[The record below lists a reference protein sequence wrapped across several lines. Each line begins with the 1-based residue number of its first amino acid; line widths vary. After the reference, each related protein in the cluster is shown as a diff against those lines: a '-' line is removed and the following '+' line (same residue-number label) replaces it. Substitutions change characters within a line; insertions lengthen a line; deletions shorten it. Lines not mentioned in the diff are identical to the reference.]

1 MCHRGADAGVG
12 AWCSEVAG
20 VTDIFEDR
28 YGAGAR
34 ARLIALF
41 RQPCVTFAAI
51 ADEFGVSRE
60 RVRQWHLEILPDAPR
75 GRERRRR
82 CGLAQHRRHL
92 LTDPL
97 FRAFY
102 RHARPSFSGE
112 RLQLIPSG
120 DGFRKRLAMLD
131 AARVAL
137 KAARPGLD
145 AARGE
150 DARSYFMTGY
160 RGSAAFV
167 YCRLTEADFLFMPAS
182 ALPATGT
189 TFVDSARSK
198 YHVFKNTF
206 AALTDAAPAQS
217 ESARTD
223 RHALRQWASTPVRSA
238 RSSG

>member
-1 MCHRGADAGVG
+1 
-12 AWCSEVAG
+12 VAG
-20 VTDIFEDR
+20 VTNLFEDR

-34 ARLIALF
+34 ARLVALF

-60 RVRQWHLEILPDAPR
+60 RVRQWHFEILPDAPR

-82 CGLAQHRRHL
+82 CGLAQHRRQL

-102 RHARPSFSGE
+102 RQARPSFPGN

-120 DGFRKRLAMLD
+120 DGFRKRLVMLD

-137 KAARPGLD
+137 KAARPGLA
-145 AARGE
+145 AARGD
-150 DARSYFMTGY
+150 DARSYFVTGY

-167 YCRLTEADFLFMPAS
+167 YCRLTEAEFLFMPAS

-189 TFVDSARSK
+189 TFADSARSK
-198 YHVFKNTF
+198 YHVFRNTF
-206 AALTDAAPAQS
+206 AALTAGAPSQS

-223 RHALRQWASTPVRSA
+223 PHAVAALAPTPARCAGASE
-238 RSSG
+238 